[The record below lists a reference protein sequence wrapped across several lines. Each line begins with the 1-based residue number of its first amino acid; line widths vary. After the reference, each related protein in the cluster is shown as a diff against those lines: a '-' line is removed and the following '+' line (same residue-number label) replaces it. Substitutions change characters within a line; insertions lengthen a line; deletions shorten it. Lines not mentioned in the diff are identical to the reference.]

1 MNDYTR
7 KNMKNGKRRIER
19 RLGDRNWTD
28 KTEPMFSASNIHYE
42 MGERTRGTAVGG
54 IGAMELV
61 ARRTGLI
68 EAIDGNVHVLKR
80 HLPYHESDHVLNIA
94 YNVLSG
100 GTCLE
105 DIELR
110 RNDEVYLDACSRA
123 LVKSLKS
130 NR

>member
-42 MGERTRGTAVGG
+42 IGERTRGTAVGG

-68 EAIDGNVHVLKR
+68 E
-80 HLPYHESDHVLNIA
+80 SDRW
-94 YNVLSG
+94 
-100 GTCLE
+100 E
-105 DIELR
+105 R
-110 RNDEVYLDACSRA
+110 ACAEAALAVSRIGSRA
-123 LVKSLKS
+123 QHCLQRLERRDVPG
-130 NR
+130 RHRAAAQR